1 MVCKRSRR
9 SASFRPGRSSRNPTR
24 STCSRPAP
32 EPRAQSPGRFLPGI
46 RRRGTS
52 VVSRRS
58 RFQNILFVGRRND
71 ARTQM
76 AEAFAKTLLEP
87 LAVVVRS
94 AGLTPT
100 RVSPWAVR
108 VMAEVGIDIT
118 SQRSKA
124 LDTIVASSVD
134 KLVLLES
141 GLTLPPRFHG
151 IRRVKWRVD
160 DPDSVPFSSD
170 AILRNFRKTR
180 DDIEVF
186 VLRLIASRATNSLP
200 SPP

>member
-1 MVCKRSRR
+1 
-9 SASFRPGRSSRNPTR
+9 
-24 STCSRPAP
+24 
-32 EPRAQSPGRFLPGI
+32 
-46 RRRGTS
+46 
-52 VVSRRS
+52 VSRRS
-58 RFQNILFVGRRND
+58 NFQNLLFVGRGND

-124 LDTIVASSVD
+124 LDTIVASTVD
-134 KLVLLES
+134 KLVLVEG
-141 GLTLPPRFHG
+141 GLKLPPRFLSIHC
-151 IRRVKWRVD
+151 IEWPVD
-160 DPDSVPFSSD
+160 DPNSVPLSSD
-170 AILRNFRKTR
+170 ATLRNFRKTR
-180 DDIEVF
+180 DDIEAS
-186 VLRLIASRATNSLP
+186 VLSLIASRATHTLP
-200 SPP
+200 PPP